1 MMSLVRAQLGEP
13 QQSSLLT
20 TLFFYQNWLYVNS
33 WGNSENR
40 GSMSIV
46 GVTRKTE
53 YMIITSDRNYA
64 VACFVLELICL

>member
-20 TLFFYQNWLYVNS
+20 TLFSFAFLFMT
-33 WGNSENR
+33 ENGASLCSKKY

-46 GVTRKTE
+46 GVALKQKVPE
-53 YMIITSDRNYA
+53 Q
-64 VACFVLELICL
+64 F